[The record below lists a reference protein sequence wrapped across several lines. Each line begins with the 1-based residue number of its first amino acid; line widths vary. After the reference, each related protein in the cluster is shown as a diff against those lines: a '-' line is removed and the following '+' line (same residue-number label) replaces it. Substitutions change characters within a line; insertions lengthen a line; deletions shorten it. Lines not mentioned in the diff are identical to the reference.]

1 MNSRNLRIVSYPSCA
16 QNLVKRSSRVS
27 SNFSQVNRK
36 SQTIFHLDDS
46 DSDDDPD
53 LANQSLSQSMMR
65 SNGMLGYSKSF
76 QVNRRIGLGR
86 RPKMRESN
94 LHNKESMHPR

>member
-1 MNSRNLRIVSYPSCA
+1 M
-16 QNLVKRSSRVS
+16 
-27 SNFSQVNRK
+27 QVNRK

-65 SNGMLGYSKSF
+65 SNGMHLGYSKSF
-76 QVNRRIGLGR
+76 QVVNGRTTLLLNRIMI
-86 RPKMRESN
+86 RPINR
-94 LHNKESMHPR
+94 

>member
-1 MNSRNLRIVSYPSCA
+1 M
-16 QNLVKRSSRVS
+16 
-27 SNFSQVNRK
+27 QVNRK

-65 SNGMLGYSKSF
+65 SNGMGMLGYSKSF
-76 QVNRRIGLGR
+76 QVMYRV
-86 RPKMRESN
+86 
-94 LHNKESMHPR
+94 

>member
-1 MNSRNLRIVSYPSCA
+1 ML
-16 QNLVKRSSRVS
+16 SSLAL
-27 SNFSQVNRK
+27 QVNRK

-76 QVNRRIGLGR
+76 QVCMYL
-86 RPKMRESN
+86 
-94 LHNKESMHPR
+94 NKFLSKLYLNHKIVI

>member
-1 MNSRNLRIVSYPSCA
+1 MNSVVKTCLVRLRDFAAGTCA
-16 QNLVKRSSRVS
+16 FYTQPPINRYVL
-27 SNFSQVNRK
+27 QVNRK

-76 QVNRRIGLGR
+76 QVCVPESISVNIGF
-86 RPKMRESN
+86 ES
-94 LHNKESMHPR
+94 

>member
-1 MNSRNLRIVSYPSCA
+1 MYYTVATNCLVRLRDFAANCACYTLLPNSGYVL
-16 QNLVKRSSRVS
+16 
-27 SNFSQVNRK
+27 QVNRK

-46 DSDDDPD
+46 DSEDDPD

-76 QVNRRIGLGR
+76 QVPDSISE
-86 RPKMRESN
+86 KN
-94 LHNKESMHPR
+94 LI

>member
-1 MNSRNLRIVSYPSCA
+1 M
-16 QNLVKRSSRVS
+16 
-27 SNFSQVNRK
+27 QVNRK

-65 SNGMLGYSKSF
+65 SNGMHLGYSKSF
-76 QVNRRIGLGR
+76 QVVNGR
-86 RPKMRESN
+86 TDPFAESN
-94 LHNKESMHPR
+94 HDSPYNQITR

>member
-1 MNSRNLRIVSYPSCA
+1 M
-16 QNLVKRSSRVS
+16 
-27 SNFSQVNRK
+27 QVNRK

-65 SNGMLGYSKSF
+65 SNGMQGMLGYSKSF
-76 QVNRRIGLGR
+76 QVCRV
-86 RPKMRESN
+86 
-94 LHNKESMHPR
+94 